1 MLSITS
7 VWPFQQLQKNPF
19 EIKWLPTELA
29 LCIFFF
35 AGKLGFS
42 SLSVKI
48 SSTFSS
54 NQMCF
59 LRNKSTQLNAASW
72 KLRKNLAFCSPE
84 KNKTSFGSFF
94 FRIKSDHQVQE
105 NSLLFGESRA
115 LWLLLMAFNSKKT
128 RTAHRDLR
136 QIEPCLKE
144 PGECPPI
151 EKNTHKHKIVG
162 KEPYRIHSLSFSRFE
177 KG

>member
-1 MLSITS
+1 MMLSITS

-94 FRIKSDHQVQE
+94 LGSNLTIR
-105 NSLLFGESRA
+105 SR
-115 LWLLLMAFNSKKT
+115 
-128 RTAHRDLR
+128 RTVYYLGR
-136 QIEPCLKE
+136 
-144 PGECPPI
+144 
-151 EKNTHKHKIVG
+151 V
-162 KEPYRIHSLSFSRFE
+162 EPYGFSWWPSIPKKQERHIATFD
-177 KG
+177 KLNLAWKNLVNALQ